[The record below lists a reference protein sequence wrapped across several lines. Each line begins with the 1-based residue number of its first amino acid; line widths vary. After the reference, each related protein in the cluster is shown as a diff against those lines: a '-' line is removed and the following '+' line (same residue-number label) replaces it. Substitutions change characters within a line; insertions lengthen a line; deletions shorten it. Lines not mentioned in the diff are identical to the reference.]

1 MATGIEAAARRSAQG
16 HRRALKTGKG
26 AAASLSL
33 LDKKRRTTYNIIVA
47 MAVNRE
53 IVRGFPSKRERAAAE
68 SALGGCGQCPWEP
81 RTEGQ
86 VGCAVRRVKAI
97 QEGAYAPS
105 GVEPRLIAVSRRGG
119 GIYL

>member
-1 MATGIEAAARRSAQG
+1 
-16 HRRALKTGKG
+16 
-26 AAASLSL
+26 
-33 LDKKRRTTYNIIVA
+33 

-97 QEGAYAPS
+97 REGAYAPS